1 MFLLFFSSFLCTFI
15 PYHSMV
21 HSSYSL
27 TPLKPFILIFC
38 FLNIS
43 IFSFTSL
50 ASFASLI
57 NFSLLMR
64 IYDDNLPILCLVTN
78 DARFTV
84 SVTAFS
90 YCWNILSII
99 DLMYQW
105 SWRYLNHFP
114 SELRLWFL
122 WHFCFLSKLKQ
133 ADLINNLKMR
143 IWLFYRHAPLIFIVK

>member
-38 FLNIS
+38 FLKIS
-43 IFSFTSL
+43 MFSFTSL
-50 ASFASLI
+50 TSFASLI

-99 DLMYQW
+99 DLIVSMVVTLLE
-105 SWRYLNHFP
+105 SFP
-114 SELRLWFL
+114 IWTTSLVFVAFL
-122 WHFCFLSKLKQ
+122 LLVQIKASRS
-133 ADLINNLKMR
+133 N
-143 IWLFYRHAPLIFIVK
+143 